1 MRPRDTEFIGQDRLP
16 VWAATLYRELGGGGN
31 EAPAGVLTPLA
42 ALDEI
47 VATAT
52 SLIEGRGDIPEA
64 DRLSLGRDVSASLK
78 NLGRSTQKQIA
89 AVLRPF
95 QSTDLAP
102 LPRLLTDVE
111 GARRLLSAAR
121 LLTGE
126 LCLSGTAE
134 AAWDDCVAAF
144 EGGEATGIC
153 ELRIAQL
160 HEFCVRRGHSWDA
173 LRHRLGG
180 LLADQLYVAVGV
192 GAVEADGAKVDPR
205 DPAGLSLERR
215 LELCRDTVGA
225 APTERESIVWL
236 VYANADIPNGFLR
249 RGPVQFFTH
258 RLPLDAIRDGC
269 PALNTP
275 EFERPEELDD
285 SFSERHFSLPT

>member
-1 MRPRDTEFIGQDRLP
+1 
-16 VWAATLYRELGGGGN
+16 
-31 EAPAGVLTPLA
+31 
-42 ALDEI
+42 
-47 VATAT
+47 
-52 SLIEGRGDIPEA
+52 
-64 DRLSLGRDVSASLK
+64 
-78 NLGRSTQKQIA
+78 
-89 AVLRPF
+89 
-95 QSTDLAP
+95 
-102 LPRLLTDVE
+102 
-111 GARRLLSAAR
+111 
-121 LLTGE
+121 
-126 LCLSGTAE
+126 
-134 AAWDDCVAAF
+134 
-144 EGGEATGIC
+144 
-153 ELRIAQL
+153 
-160 HEFCVRRGHSWDA
+160 
-173 LRHRLGG
+173 
-180 LLADQLYVAVGV
+180 
-192 GAVEADGAKVDPR
+192 VDPR